1 MSNNYKPKEVEIKTE
16 SIDNNIADSDALDKA
31 LDKMLANKKLIVK
44 FKHKNPKNDEIKVI
58 NAVDVMHSNDS
69 MTPINLYES
78 VNDSPDRIPKET
90 AGINTV
96 DKRGMKMKQIDLSS
110 GNDYEDGITESK
122 DIPELLMEILK
133 KKVRKEPVLRNEFVL
148 KNKNVHPHRFVIE
161 NPQSH
166 EETVC
171 KKVSHGRKSKKV
183 PINAELTD
191 YEDNNYEKKLNEY
204 YKSQLQERRVVNQV
218 VPSMSVEDSLS
229 TENYSFKKK
238 GEAKT
243 KEPRTFKTK
252 DRKKH
257 KRNKRAHKQKKK
269 KDIEKQITRT
279 KRSKTKNILRNRDN
293 NLQSL
298 NTHKPD
304 VLDTIEIKIA
314 NPIPGRKRPKK
325 EKHHAVKYN
334 DPYGRMTNYEEY
346 ESTTRKPKV
355 KKVHSSSN
363 IASSKVKKHKD
374 EVKSETTTVHSKN
387 KDYHES
393 SGIAKS
399 ISWDSSE
406 DIDPEDLTR
415 TNHEK
420 KDLNSYEELLR
431 ENEIKKHPQL
441 PFYISTPKATTLKKK
456 YTNVKKDLTTN
467 SKVYH
472 KILMVENTT
481 TKLDISPLRHKE
493 ELQKHYKIDMNATL
507 QQLASSTM
515 LDMLTEKIA
524 AQMLEKLQKRLE
536 QHGLRALG
544 LTEQEN
550 DSVEHIEILFSN
562 DGNMQIVSNRKDDL
576 NPNKTMNV
584 STGNVSYT
592 IPLEELDLSYL
603 QKYMERSNDRP
614 LKLWSNTQLNG
625 DSEYCQVK
633 IVSKEV
639 MGKPERSY
647 EVKIMSKETM
657 GNPHKS

>member
-1 MSNNYKPKEVEIKTE
+1 MPNNYKPKEVEIKTE

-58 NAVDVMHSNDS
+58 HAVDIMHSNDS
-69 MTPINLYES
+69 ITPINLYES
-78 VNDSPDRIPKET
+78 VNDSPDRITKET
-90 AGINTV
+90 AEKINEINKV
-96 DKRGMKMKQIDLSS
+96 DKQDMKMKQIDVSS
-110 GNDYEDGITESK
+110 GNDYENGTPESK
-122 DIPELLMEILK
+122 DIPELLMDILK

-148 KNKNVHPHRFVIE
+148 KNKNVQPHRFVVE

-166 EETVC
+166 EENIC
-171 KKVSHGRKSKKV
+171 KKVSHGRQSNKV

-204 YKSQLQERRVVNQV
+204 YKTQLQERRVVNQV
-218 VPSMSVEDSLS
+218 VPSMSVEDSFS

-238 GEAKT
+238 QEARKFKT
-243 KEPRTFKTK
+243 KK

-269 KDIEKQITRT
+269 KDSTKEIIRT

-293 NLQSL
+293 NLLSL
-298 NTHKPD
+298 SSHKPD

-325 EKHHAVKYN
+325 EKHHAEKYN

-355 KKVHSSSN
+355 KKIHSSSN

-374 EVKSETTTVHSKN
+374 EVKFETSKVPKN

-441 PFYISTPKATTLKKK
+441 PFYISTPKPTTLKKK
-456 YTNVKKDLTTN
+456 YTKKELTTN

-481 TKLDISPLRHKE
+481 TKLDTSPLRHKE

-576 NPNKTMNV
+576 NPNVNGTMF
-584 STGNVSYT
+584 YFDAKRRMYPA
-592 IPLEELDLSYL
+592 IY
-603 QKYMERSNDRP
+603 
-614 LKLWSNTQLNG
+614 
-625 DSEYCQVK
+625 
-633 IVSKEV
+633 
-639 MGKPERSY
+639 
-647 EVKIMSKETM
+647 
-657 GNPHKS
+657 